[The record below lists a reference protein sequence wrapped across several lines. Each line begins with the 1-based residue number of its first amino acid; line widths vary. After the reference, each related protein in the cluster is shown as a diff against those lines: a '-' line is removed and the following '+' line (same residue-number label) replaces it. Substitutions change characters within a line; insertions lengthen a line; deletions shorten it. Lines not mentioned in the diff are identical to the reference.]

1 MSKETLKKVSILAI
15 SFIVVSVGAI
25 GGNIPEIAKSFPNVP
40 MTMIE
45 NLVTIPALFII
56 PSVLLSNT
64 IAKHLGYKNTVLLGL
79 ALVFFAG
86 VAPALIESFPVIFI
100 ARCIF
105 GFGIGMFNS
114 LIVGFISYFYS
125 GNERAK
131 LIGFQSAFE
140 GIGGM
145 SITFLVGQLLRFGWQ
160 ASFWVYALALPMLL
174 LFALFVPDVSYDE
187 MINRNKKGVS
197 SQKINENQ
205 NNTSLLGVIGYI
217 ALLFVGVNIYM
228 STNVKAT
235 ALMSTLGYGD
245 ATDGSTIISVV
256 GIGAM
261 SAGFLFGKT
270 LNLLKKYIV
279 PVSFSFMGL
288 ALLIMGLSNSVLV
301 TALGAILCGFSFRTF
316 IPYLFN
322 KVNSSPSI
330 NPGLAT
336 SLLLVGFNLG
346 SAFSP
351 YGIAI
356 IERLNIFGSIR
367 GIFYTEAII
376 LFVFAIVGLVFI
388 SISSMKGKELNILN
402 NQE

>member
-1 MSKETLKKVSILAI
+1 MSKESLQKVSILAI

-25 GGNIPEIAKSFPNVP
+25 GGNIPEIAKSFPEVP

-64 IAKHLGYKNTVLLGL
+64 IAKYIGYKKTVLIGLG
-79 ALVFFAG
+79 LVFFAG
-86 VAPALIESFPVIFI
+86 IMPALIESFPIIFI
-100 ARCIF
+100 ARCLF

-145 SITFLVGQLLRFGWQ
+145 TITFLVGQLLRFGWQ
-160 ASFWVYALALPMLL
+160 ASFWVYALALPMFI
-174 LFALFVPDVSYDE
+174 LFALFVPDVPYED
-187 MINRNKKGVS
+187 MINRNQKKAAKTS
-197 SQKINENQ
+197 LTDNE
-205 NNTSLLGVIGYI
+205 NNTSLIGVIGYI

-270 LNLLKKYIV
+270 LNVLKKYIV
-279 PVSFSFMGL
+279 PVSFTLMGSS
-288 ALLIMGLSNSVLV
+288 LLIIGLSNSVFV
-301 TALGAILCGFSFRTF
+301 TAIGAILCGFSFRTF

-330 NPGLAT
+330 NAGLST

-367 GIFYTEAII
+367 GVFYTEAII
-376 LFVFAIVGLVFI
+376 LFVFAATGLAFI
-388 SISSMKGKELNILN
+388 SLKGIRNKQLTTVNED
-402 NQE
+402 

>member
-1 MSKETLKKVSILAI
+1 MSKESLQKVSILAI

-25 GGNIPEIAKSFPNVP
+25 GGNIPEIAKSFPEVP

-64 IAKHLGYKNTVLLGL
+64 IAKYIGYKKTVLIGLG
-79 ALVFFAG
+79 LVFFAG
-86 VAPALIESFPVIFI
+86 IMPALIESFPIIFI
-100 ARCIF
+100 ARCLF

-145 SITFLVGQLLRFGWQ
+145 TITFLVGQLLRFGWQ
-160 ASFWVYALALPMLL
+160 ASFWVYALALPMFI
-174 LFALFVPDVSYDE
+174 LFALFVPDVPYED
-187 MINRNKKGVS
+187 MINRNQKKAAKTS
-197 SQKINENQ
+197 LTDNE
-205 NNTSLLGVIGYI
+205 NNTSLIGVIGYI

-270 LNLLKKYIV
+270 LNVLKKYIV
-279 PVSFSFMGL
+279 PVSFTLMGTS
-288 ALLIMGLSNSVLV
+288 LLIIGLSNSVFV
-301 TALGAILCGFSFRTF
+301 TAIGAILCGFSFRTF

-330 NPGLAT
+330 NAGLST

-367 GIFYTEAII
+367 GVFYTEAII
-376 LFVFAIVGLVFI
+376 LFVFAATGLVFI
-388 SISSMKGKELNILN
+388 SLKGIRNKQLTTVNED
-402 NQE
+402 